1 MVYDSGTTEPEAPY
15 GIVTLASSGSEGG
28 PNMGAMRLAQ
38 TAGYGVYVLL
48 CFIPG
53 ANRLM
58 QWIALQPRCYTTHS
72 LACCHVYSAEVC
84 MIQSI
89 PKQSSGLPCMMH
101 VHTLLDYG
109 RTIQSLALTH
119 IALTL
124 HWKRC
129 RLPNP
134 EIPNAFFAQ
143 AGDLEDAW
151 GPATGP
157 CFSGLE
163 SQWGCCSIGVSKVRN
178 ALLANAS
185 VYLRAVHGI

>member
-1 MVYDSGTTEPEAPY
+1 MYMVCDSGTTEPEAPY

-109 RTIQSLALTH
+109 RTIQSLALTP

-129 RLPNP
+129 RLQ
-134 EIPNAFFAQ
+134 IPLQNHRIAQ
-143 AGDLEDAW
+143 LIFHALREVCRVICTSDGVPAAAAHAGSQISGFPFVPALQDSDDRLAW
-151 GPATGP
+151 
-157 CFSGLE
+157 
-163 SQWGCCSIGVSKVRN
+163 
-178 ALLANAS
+178 
-185 VYLRAVHGI
+185 